1 MSVSVPD
8 TDTDNF
14 LKSENGLSGS
24 EENRKSV
31 KKCPSI
37 RPMTFDIEKS
47 SQKLT
52 KWLQCQLHFNRL
64 RVLTWM
70 VTFDIEK
77 SSQKLTKWL
86 QCQLHFN
93 RLCVLV
99 WT

>member
-37 RPMTFDIEKS
+37 RPMTFGIEITSKVDKMARMS
-47 SQKLT
+47 SQLSKGYE
-52 KWLQCQLHFNRL
+52 F
-64 RVLTWM
+64 
-70 VTFDIEK
+70 
-77 SSQKLTKWL
+77 
-86 QCQLHFN
+86 
-93 RLCVLV
+93 
-99 WT
+99 